1 MEKEKV
7 ISLHNAELDR
17 IMGGIPIPSM
27 NLIEGENDTGKSVFV
42 QHLTW
47 GALSAG
53 YSVRYITTEST
64 VKALIEQMESL
75 ALPVKSY
82 FVKGLLKVTHLHVK
96 GISWDK
102 AVAKNYLLVVLNFIK
117 KKGGA
122 DVIVIDSLTYIAT
135 HAMEEDLLSF
145 LSELRNYVDN
155 RGKVVVVTLHPFAFN
170 NDLLI
175 RIRSICDG
183 HIVFSV
189 KTTPSKEIIR
199 GLEVKKLRGARKAI
213 DNMAFFKV
221 EPNFG
226 IRILPFSAI
235 KA

>member
-1 MEKEKV
+1 MEKV
-7 ISLHNAELDR
+7 ILLQNAEIDR
-17 IMGGIPIPSM
+17 IIGGIPIPSM
-27 NLIEGENDTGKSVFV
+27 NLLEGENDTGKSVFV
-42 QHLTW
+42 QHLAW

-53 YSVRYITTEST
+53 YSVRYVTTENT
-64 VKALIEQMESL
+64 VKGLIEQMESL
-75 ALPVKSY
+75 ALPVRPH
-82 FVKGLLKVTHLHVK
+82 FIRGQLKITDLHVK

-102 AVAKNYLLVVLNFIK
+102 TVAKNYLLIMLNFIK
-117 KKGGA
+117 KRGGA
-122 DVIVIDSLTYIAT
+122 DVVIIDSLTYIAT
-135 HAMEEDLLSF
+135 HATDEDILNF
-145 LSELRNYVDN
+145 LSELRNYVDS
-155 RGKVVVVTLHPFAFN
+155 RKRVVVVTLHPYAFS

-189 KTTPSKEIIR
+189 KTSPNKEIIR
-199 GLEVKKLRGARKAI
+199 GLEVKKLRGAKKAI

-226 IRILPFSAI
+226 IKIMPFSAV

>member
-1 MEKEKV
+1 MEKV
-7 ISLHNAELDR
+7 ILLQNAEIDR
-17 IMGGIPIPSM
+17 IIGGIPIPSM
-27 NLIEGENDTGKSVFV
+27 NLLEGENDTGKSVFV

-53 YSVRYITTEST
+53 CTVRYITTEST

-75 ALPVKSY
+75 ALPVRSH
-82 FVKGLLKVTHLHVK
+82 FVKGLLRITDLHVK
-96 GISWDK
+96 GVSWDK
-102 AVAKNYLLVVLNFIK
+102 NIARNYLLVMMNFIK
-117 KKGGA
+117 KKGDA
-122 DVIVIDSLTYIAT
+122 DVIIIDSLTYIAT
-135 HAMEEDLLSF
+135 HATEEDLLNF
-145 LSELRNYVDN
+145 LSELRNYVDS
-155 RGKVVVVTLHPFAFN
+155 RKRVVVITLHPYAFS
-170 NDLLI
+170 NDFLI

-189 KTTPSKEIIR
+189 KTSPNKEIIR
-199 GLEVKKLRGARKAI
+199 GLEVKKLKGAKKAT

-226 IRILPFSAI
+226 IKIMPFSAV